1 MDSTQSTPSMAS
13 LSTPKSP
20 LMTPNRKLR
29 QQRERI
35 KLFSQISLLGTTVDS
50 KIETILKIDDCP
62 QVDDSSLMLLS
73 LPSGPTVSTA
83 AIEESFHSFCITSQT
98 GQRIYGG
105 SYVFGAQQTLLSED
119 SGDGQSPPK
128 TVYTT
133 RALVA
138 LTVRPLVDQLHKC
151 LEWLVRSA
159 DCNPRWIRCVA
170 QIRLPPKGK
179 CLQINLPNLRK
190 SKTCCLSPKQHYLS
204 VNHCFQ
210 VTNDLKK

>member
-1 MDSTQSTPSMAS
+1 M
-13 LSTPKSP
+13 
-20 LMTPNRKLR
+20 MTPNRKLR

-73 LPSGPTVSTA
+73 LPNGPIVSTSP
-83 AIEESFHSFCITSQT
+83 IEESFHSFCITSQT

-105 SYVFGAQQTLLSED
+105 SYVFGAQHTVFTEDKSE
-119 SGDGQSPPK
+119 GQSHPN
-128 TVYTT
+128 VVHTT

-159 DCNPRWIRCVA
+159 ECNPRWIRCVA

-190 SKTCCLSPKQHYLS
+190 SKTCFPLNKCINQLITTFFSSKTISRTEPTKQR
-204 VNHCFQ
+204 Q
-210 VTNDLKK
+210 